1 MCNKGSF
8 TLNACICKRS
18 HFLTVELLPFFP
30 IESLS
35 VRSNESLSASPREHG
50 QKPEVCAHRESFSA
64 GNTCLHKPT
73 PVNRS
78 TDPREVSEYKTGVAS
93 THLIEGYNAG
103 RCYHVDECITH
114 ITLILQS
121 CFPHVSLAKTNKL
134 VNKIKIQGLCD
145 FGSNFCIQLKCHIYK
160 HRPHIYLEVNGQIYE
175 IISSTVV
182 FINGCQQ
189 HL

>member
-1 MCNKGSF
+1 MEENRTASLVLIHQTGVLKMCNKGSF

-30 IESLS
+30 IESL
-35 VRSNESLSASPREHG
+35 
-50 QKPEVCAHRESFSA
+50 
-64 GNTCLHKPT
+64 
-73 PVNRS
+73 
-78 TDPREVSEYKTGVAS
+78 
-93 THLIEGYNAG
+93 IEGYDAG

-121 CFPHVSLAKTNKL
+121 CFPHISLAKTNKL